1 MGERRQGALRAG
13 KAACRLA
20 GSLFGLTSP
29 LVRAWLPIAD
39 ASRGASMAHRA
50 GRGKLARG
58 GVLRYAGRAPGGLR
72 LSGASD
78 PALAPA
84 GLPGALECFSDRLRR
99 PLSGLI
105 EFWRVGTAAGGF
117 RRYTVPPGRSG
128 SIR

>member
-29 LVRAWLPIAD
+29 LVRAWLPIAG

-58 GVLRYAGRAPGGLR
+58 GVLRYAGRAPGGLGGCR
-72 LSGASD
+72 VQPD
-78 PALAPA
+78 PALAPVS
-84 GLPGALECFSDRLRR
+84 LPGALECLSQAMQRPRNRLQR
-99 PLSGLI
+99 
-105 EFWRVGTAAGGF
+105 
-117 RRYTVPPGRSG
+117 VPPSA
-128 SIR
+128 IP